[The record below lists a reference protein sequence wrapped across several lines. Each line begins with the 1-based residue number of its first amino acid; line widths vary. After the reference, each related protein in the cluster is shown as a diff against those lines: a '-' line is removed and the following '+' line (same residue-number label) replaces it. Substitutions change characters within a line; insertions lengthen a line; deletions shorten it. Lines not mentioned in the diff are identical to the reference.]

1 MSTQASHSRGFTLLE
16 LLVVIAILGLLIGY
30 VAPRYFGQVSHAE
43 VKSAQNQMDAI
54 AKALEQYRLDMGR
67 YPSAGEGLTAL
78 LQSPAMATERWRGP
92 YLKKA
97 VPPDPWGGSYRY
109 EPLPA
114 QDQFRL
120 SSLGRDGRP
129 GGSGA
134 DADLNQ

>member
-1 MSTQASHSRGFTLLE
+1 MSNNTCPPRGFTLLE

-67 YPSAGEGLTAL
+67 YPSAGEGLAVL
-78 LQSPAMATERWRGP
+78 VQSPTAATERWRGP

-120 SSLGRDGRP
+120 SSLGVTAGP
-129 GGSGA
+129 A
-134 DADLNQ
+134 AAAPTPI

>member
-1 MSTQASHSRGFTLLE
+1 MSSPTSHRGFTLLE

-54 AKALEQYRLDMGR
+54 SKALEQYRLDMGR
-67 YPSAGEGLTAL
+67 YPSAAEGLGAL
-78 LQSPAMATERWRGP
+78 TQSPAPATDRWRGP

-97 VPPDPWGGSYRY
+97 VPPDPWGSPYRY
-109 EPLPA
+109 ESIPA

-120 SSLGRDGRP
+120 TSLGRDGRP
-129 GGSGA
+129 GGSGV
-134 DADLNQ
+134 DADLSL